1 MKEVMDLILL
11 FDVGNTNITIGLSD
25 GTHIVQTYRLNTE
38 VTKTADEYY
47 IQMKSLFDYKRITSV
62 AISSVVPR
70 ITEKLKEI
78 SEKYLKLE
86 PLLVGPGIKT
96 GLNVKTD
103 NPREVGADLICA
115 AVAVEDLSNPMLV
128 VDLGTAIKYIYIKH
142 KTILGVIITPGVNIS
157 IKALVGNTALL
168 PDIDI
173 EVPKKVLGTNTISCM
188 QSGVTYGV
196 ASQVDGL
203 IERIGEE
210 TKESFEVILTGGL
223 SELIAPLCKHELT
236 RDPDLVLKGL
246 LKIFNRNDTL
256 RK

>member
-1 MKEVMDLILL
+1 MILL
-11 FDVGNTNITIGLSD
+11 FDVGNTNISIGISD
-25 GTHIVQTYRLNTE
+25 GQHILTTYRLNTE
-38 VTKTADEYY
+38 VSKTADEYY
-47 IQMKSLFDYKRITSV
+47 IQIKSLIDVKTIDEI

-70 ITEKLKEI
+70 ITERLKDI
-78 SEKYLKLE
+78 ANRFFGIKD
-86 PLLVGPGIKT
+86 PLIVGPGVKT

-103 NPREVGADLICA
+103 NPREVGADIICDAVGVELINHP
-115 AVAVEDLSNPMLV
+115 VLV
-128 VDLGTAIKYIYIKH
+128 VDLGTANKYIYVKN

-173 EVPKKVLGTNTISCM
+173 EVPKKVLGTNTIACM

-196 ASQVDGL
+196 AAQVDGL
-203 IERIGEE
+203 IERIKDEV
-210 TKESFEVILTGGL
+210 KESFDVILTGGL
-223 SELIAPLCKHELT
+223 SQTIAPLCKYPLT

-246 LKIFNRNDTL
+246 LAILGKNEQL

>member
-1 MKEVMDLILL
+1 MIVL
-11 FDVGNTNITIGLSD
+11 FDIGNTNISIGLSD
-25 GTHIVQTYRLNTE
+25 GKEIKETFRLNTE

-47 IQMKSLFDYKRITSV
+47 IAMKSLFDMTKIEAV

-70 ITEKLKEI
+70 ITEKIKDI
-78 SEKYLKLE
+78 SSRFFHIE
-86 PLLVGPGIKT
+86 PLIVGPGIKT
-96 GLNVKTD
+96 GIHVKTD
-103 NPREVGADLICA
+103 NPREVGGDLICG
-115 AVAVEDLSNPMLV
+115 AVAVESETSPILV
-128 VDLGTAIKYIYIKH
+128 IDLGTAIKYIYVKN

-203 IERIGEE
+203 IERVKDEVGED
-210 TKESFEVILTGGL
+210 FNVILTGGL
-223 SELIAPLCKHELT
+223 SQMIAPLCKHPLN

-246 LKIFNRNDTL
+246 LKIFNRNDISH
-256 RK
+256 K

>member
-1 MKEVMDLILL
+1 MILL
-11 FDVGNTNITIGLSD
+11 FDVGNTNISIGMSD
-25 GTHIVQTYRLNTE
+25 GSNILETYRLNTE
-38 VTKTADEYY
+38 VNKTSDEYF
-47 IQMKSLFDYKRITSV
+47 IQMKSLCDLSGIKNV

-78 SEKYLKLE
+78 SLKYFKID
-86 PLLVGPGIKT
+86 PLIVGPGVKT

-103 NPREVGADLICA
+103 HPREVGADLICD
-115 AVAVEDLSNPMLV
+115 AVSIEDYNHPVLV
-128 VDLGTAIKYIYIKH
+128 VDLGTAIKYIYIKN

-196 ASQVDGL
+196 AAQVDGL
-203 IERIGEE
+203 IERIKEE
-210 TKESFEVILTGGL
+210 TKENFEVVLTGGL
-223 SELIAPLCKHELT
+223 SQMIAPLCKYPLY
-236 RDPDLVLKGL
+236 RDPNLVLIGL
-246 LKIFNRNDTL
+246 LKIYNRNQHQG
-256 RK
+256 K

>member
-1 MKEVMDLILL
+1 MILL
-11 FDVGNTNITIGLSD
+11 FDVGNTNISIGLSD
-25 GTHIVQTYRLNTE
+25 GTLIDETFRLNTE

-47 IQMKSLFDYKRITSV
+47 IQMKSLFDMREVTEV

-70 ITEKLKEI
+70 VTEKIKEI
-78 SEKYLKLE
+78 SLKYLKVE
-86 PLLVGPGIKT
+86 PLIIGPGIKT

-103 NPREVGADLICA
+103 NPREVGADLICD
-115 AVAVEDLSNPMLV
+115 AVSVEDSPKPMLV
-128 VDLGTAIKYIYIKH
+128 VDLGTAIKYIYVKQ

-173 EVPKKVLGTNTISCM
+173 EVPKKVLGTHTIACM

-196 ASQVDGL
+196 AAQVDGL
-203 IERIGEE
+203 VERIKDEV
-210 TKESFEVILTGGL
+210 KEDFDVILTGGL
-223 SELIAPLCKHELT
+223 SEMIAPLCRYPLT

-246 LKIFNRNDTL
+246 LKIFARNERI

>member
-1 MKEVMDLILL
+1 MMILL
-11 FDVGNTNITIGLSD
+11 FDVGNTQITIGLSD
-25 GTHIVQTYRLNTE
+25 GQSILETYRLNTE
-38 VTKTADEYY
+38 VAKTADEYW
-47 IQMKSLFDYKRITSV
+47 IQMKSLFDKTSINHI

-78 SEKYLKLE
+78 ADKVFQME
-86 PLLVGPGIKT
+86 PLIVGPGVKT

-103 NPREVGADLICA
+103 NPREVGADLICD
-115 AVAVEDLSNPMLV
+115 AVGVEKYDKPVLI
-128 VDLGTAIKYIYIKH
+128 VDLGTAIKYIYVKN
-142 KTILGVIITPGVNIS
+142 KMILGVIITPGVNIS

-173 EVPKKVLGTNTISCM
+173 EVPKKVLGTHTIACM

-196 ASQVDGL
+196 AAQVDGL
-203 IERIGEE
+203 IDRIKEE
-210 TKESFEVILTGGL
+210 VKEPFDVVLTGGL
-223 SELIAPLCKHELT
+223 SGTIAPLCKHPLE

-246 LKIFNRNDTL
+246 LSIFNRNENL